1 KTKGHKAQ
9 IGTYELLYEH
19 TTGDAIT
26 APAEIIGLKTKGKPE
41 AAVGEIV
48 GARQMMAGSES
59 HRGLIDYAADMFRS
73 GLFPPNPQS
82 PLCSPKYCP
91 RWRTCPYHE

>member
-1 KTKGHKAQ
+1 
-9 IGTYELLYEH
+9 
-19 TTGDAIT
+19 
-26 APAEIIGLKTKGKPE
+26 GKPE

>member
-1 KTKGHKAQ
+1 
-9 IGTYELLYEH
+9 
-19 TTGDAIT
+19 
-26 APAEIIGLKTKGKPE
+26 LKTKGKPE

-48 GARQMMAGSES
+48 GARQMMAGTAE
-59 HRGLIDYAADMFRS
+59 HHGLIKFAADMFRS